1 MDRVLQFVLV
11 VVLLVLTGFIVPL
24 LLQLMRT
31 AKAVEVLAESARE
44 DLRQIALDVHQTRE
58 SLDRVTSLVER
69 SLEFPATAGGL
80 AVALVRSLTGL
91 LDRGPSPW
99 LEALLTAV
107 KIGISFFRRPS
118 ADATEKE
125 MSNE

>member
-1 MDRVLQFVLV
+1 MDKVLQFVLV
-11 VVLLVLTGFIVPL
+11 VVLLVLTGFLVPL
-24 LLQLMRT
+24 LLQLLRT
-31 AKAVEVLAESARE
+31 AKAVEALAESARE
-44 DLRQIALDVHQTRE
+44 DLRQIAHDVHQTRE
-58 SLDRVTSLVER
+58 SLDRVTGLVER

-107 KIGISFFRRPS
+107 KIGISFFKRPPG
-118 ADATEKE
+118 DATEKE
-125 MSNE
+125 MPHE

>member
-1 MDRVLQFVLV
+1 MDRMLQFVLAL
-11 VVLLVLTGFIVPL
+11 VVLVLAGCLVPL
-24 LLQLMRT
+24 LLQLYRT
-31 AKAVEVLAESARE
+31 AKAVEDLAQSARE
-44 DLRQIALDVHQTRE
+44 DLKQIAQDIHHTRA
-58 SLDRVTSLVER
+58 SLDRVTGLVEK

-107 KIGISFFRRPS
+107 KIGISFFTRPS

-125 MSNE
+125 TPHE